1 MDAVPEAAK
10 HKEEKVKN
18 DTSTQGSQR
27 GRSTK
32 GLAAMRVFAAIAAPL
47 IMGAILFGA
56 AGRLDWVMGWIY
68 VAVSSAGYGYSTLT
82 MSPEL
87 AAERGGFHEGVKNWD
102 KMLVSISGL
111 FSPLGTL
118 IVAGLDFRNGWSPA
132 PALTPQLVTLGFF
145 SLSYVLFNWAIAA
158 NAFFSKF
165 VRIQKDR
172 GHSVVT
178 SGPYRYVRHPGYV
191 ARIVEALA
199 TPVLLGSLWALIP
212 ATLCAITFIV
222 RTALEDRTLQDELE
236 GYTDYAQRVRYR
248 LLPGVW

>member
-1 MDAVPEAAK
+1 M
-10 HKEEKVKN
+10 KN
-18 DTSTQGSQR
+18 DTSAQALQK
-27 GRSTK
+27 GRSAK
-32 GLAAMRVFAAIAAPL
+32 GLAVMRVVAAIAAPL

-68 VAVSSAGYGYSTLT
+68 VAVSSVGYGYSTLT

-87 AAERGGFHEGVKNWD
+87 AAERGGFHEGVKDWD
-102 KMLVSISGL
+102 KMLVGISGL
-111 FSPLGTL
+111 CSPLGTL

-132 PALTPQLVTLGFF
+132 PALAPQLAALGFF
-145 SLSYVLFNWAIAA
+145 ILSYVLFNWAIAA
-158 NAFFSKF
+158 NAYFSKF

-178 SGPYRYVRHPGYV
+178 SGPYRYCRHPGYV

-212 ATLCAITFIV
+212 AALCVGTFII
-222 RTALEDRTLQDELE
+222 RTAMEDRTLQDELE
-236 GYTDYAQRVRYR
+236 GYTDYARRVRYR
-248 LLPGVW
+248 LLFGVW